1 MKVEVTN
8 EPIKLIFNLLQN
20 SKAKYP
26 FRNVKIN
33 DAMPKNWKLNTF
45 LYKNNFE
52 IIPNK
57 GIESE
62 YTRDE

>member
-8 EPIKLIFNLLQN
+8 EPMKLIFN
-20 SKAKYP
+20 SAKFKSNYP

-45 LYKNNFE
+45 LYKNNFA

-62 YTRDE
+62 YTKDE